1 MKSEIRNPKSETGAE
16 PKEATLEFRPGNL
29 CPAFQIVAFRFV
41 SNFGFR
47 VSGFLFCLGLLA
59 SSARAN
65 PQGGTVGR
73 GSVSFNNKGPQLTI
87 NASSGSFIQWQSFN
101 IGVGETTRFIQPSS
115 SSVVWNQINDPNP
128 SQILG
133 TLNANGYVVLQNQ
146 SGFFIGGQATISAHG
161 LVMTTTPIVAP
172 SLWSGGAWS
181 FNTPPPTAR
190 IVNYGQVT
198 TDKGGS
204 VFLIAHDIENHGT
217 ISAPGGQIG
226 LYAGKQVM
234 VSERPDGR
242 GLSAQVTLPEGSV
255 DNEGKIIAD
264 AGTIAMHAKV
274 VNQGG
279 LVQANSLR
287 NVNGTIELV
296 ASDALNLGPNSV
308 IQAKGGDDSISS
320 GGSVLI
326 KSDKDFSDQPGSVID
341 ISGGKAGGQGGQVE
355 ISAGT
360 LNGIQ
365 STIDGHAAEGFKG
378 GNLILDPYD
387 ITIDDA
393 YVSMLSPIV
402 NKDGLY
408 GIELQADHD
417 IKIGNYDIFG
427 NETSGTFWILNDPGQ
442 SAILSL
448 TAGRNITLGDGSG
461 IIALNNWSV
470 SLTAGTELT
479 SAAQKRTPGSDGIY
493 LQGNAF
499 IQTINGNINLTAGNE
514 IIVDDGSSGLDV
526 SLNGITT
533 VGGGSI
539 TAVAKYGDI
548 NTGGNFNGYNFGLSS
563 APYYSPNFQTGGI
576 STTAGGDV
584 TLTAGGNITSYLPTA
599 SQYGNA
605 QFDGGSGAFGPQPG
619 NVTITAGGSVYGHY
633 VLANGVGT
641 ITAENG
647 NVGVAPPGIR
657 NGFALSLVKGNWG
670 VFAPNGNIYV
680 QDLRNPNGIFNDAAG
695 DVTSDP
701 GYHYFDYD
709 PHASVLLFAKN
720 SVEITGAGAPH
731 SPISGGGVS
740 IPILLPPTLRVIAGS
755 DLVLD
760 TDVTLFPSPYG
771 DLSINVGGNF
781 QSYVD
786 PANPKDVNVFTFLMS
801 DSAATQWNPNPPRST
816 FGSFKITDHAAVP
829 PELNNPQ
836 PVEIYVGGS
845 MNNLNLYTDKET
857 DITVG
862 KDMFNSGVIGQNL
875 HPTDVTSISVA
886 GKISYPPTFT
896 FTTLPQAIV
905 GADPLHPNAW
915 DSIFSLMVDPTR
927 APTYVV
933 PANATLDQ
941 IRADAQSLRLVLNPG
956 ANPNPGF
963 VYDAATKQLGF
974 KFQMS
979 EAIRTAMEGPLQ
991 IIKLDKFG
999 NPMVQNGHFVLQTV
1013 TFAPTSAIETLY
1025 TNSKDSVVDASHQSP
1040 GFQIGGPGRL
1050 EINAGSVDLGSSSGI
1065 ISWGRGNGSIESGG
1079 INYASLY
1086 GLTPSGASI
1095 KLNVA
1100 GDLSM
1105 LTSTIASIDGGDVTV
1120 NSGGKIDLSLG
1131 QLAFVPVHS
1140 GNAAFGI
1147 YTSGHSDVSVTADKN
1162 INIGSARIATFNG
1175 GDIFVESLDG
1185 TVNAGNGANTTLVI
1199 PTMVT
1204 DPNTGAAT
1212 FSSIQNPKPFGSGI
1226 VAISPSSKYQV
1237 VGSDGLPGN
1246 ITVETPHGDIVS
1258 TLGGIQQF
1266 ALNGDISGGPT
1277 ITLTAGTPATD
1288 GSPAYK
1294 GNVDLGA
1301 GGVIGGTVN
1310 ITAQG
1315 NIEGLIVT
1323 RQNANIN
1330 AAQTA
1335 SITLLAGGTANVAG
1349 GTGVVGTIAGINGVN
1364 VSGSGITASLLGQN
1378 VSVGGATAQSTLG
1391 TSAATTSTSQAAAQ
1405 QASSGV
1411 QEQVGNNQEQGDDAK
1426 KKKGKGP
1433 ILTRRVGRVT
1443 VILPKT

>member
-1 MKSEIRNPKSETGAE
+1 MKTFKLMIRGLILS
-16 PKEATLEFRPGNL
+16 
-29 CPAFQIVAFRFV
+29 
-41 SNFGFR
+41 FGLTTI
-47 VSGFLFCLGLLA
+47 SI
-59 SSARAN
+59 RAN
-65 PQGGTVGR
+65 PQGSTVSR
-73 GSVSFNNKGPQLTI
+73 GSVSFNNNGPQLTI
-87 NASSGSFIQWQSFN
+87 HASSGSYINWQSFN
-101 IGVGETTRFIQPSS
+101 IGVGETTTFVQPTS

-146 SGFFIGGQATISAHG
+146 SGFFIGGQATISTHG

-172 SLWSGGAWS
+172 NLWSGGAWS

-190 IVNYGQVT
+190 IVNYGQIT

-226 LYAGKQVM
+226 LYAGKQVL

-255 DNEGKIIAD
+255 DNDGKIIAD
-264 AGTIAMHAKV
+264 AGTIAMHAQV

-308 IQAKGGDDSISS
+308 IQARGGDGGISP

-326 KSDKDFSDQPGSVID
+326 KSDKDFSDQSGSIID
-341 ISGGKAGGQGGQVE
+341 ISGSKAGGQGGQVE

-365 STIDGHAAEGFKG
+365 STIDGHAAKGFKG

-393 YVSMLSPIV
+393 YASTLSAMSY
-402 NKDGLY
+402 NDGLY
-408 GIELQADHD
+408 GIELEATHD
-417 IKIGNYDIFG
+417 IKIGNYDALG
-427 NETSGTFWILNDPGQ
+427 NFLSGTFWILNDPGQ
-442 SAILSL
+442 PALLSL
-448 TAGRNITLGDGSG
+448 TAGRNITLGDGSA

-470 SLTAGTELT
+470 TLTAGTELT
-479 SAAQKRTPGSDGIY
+479 SAAQKRTSGSDGIY

-526 SLNGITT
+526 SLNGIATT
-533 VGGGSI
+533 GGGSI

-548 NTGGNFNGYNFGLSS
+548 NTGGNFNGYNFGLTGGP
-563 APYYSPNFQTGGI
+563 PYYSPALQPGGI

-641 ITAENG
+641 VTAQNG

-731 SPISGGGVS
+731 SPVSGGGVS

-755 DLVLD
+755 DFVLD

-816 FGSFKITDHAAVP
+816 FGSFAYTDHAAVP
-829 PELNNPQ
+829 PELNNPE
-836 PVEIYVGGS
+836 PVEISVGGS
-845 MNNLNLYTDKET
+845 MNNLKLYTDKET

-862 KDMFNSGVIGQNL
+862 KDMFNSGVLGQNL

-896 FTTLPQAIV
+896 FTTLPQTIV
-905 GADPLHPNAW
+905 GADPLHPAAW
-915 DSIFSLMVDPTR
+915 DSIFSLLVDPTR
-927 APTYVV
+927 APGYVV

-963 VYDAATKQLGF
+963 VYDAASKQLGF

-979 EAIRTAMEGPLQ
+979 DAIRTAMEGPLQ

-1025 TNSKDSVVDASHQSP
+1025 TNSKDSVVDAAHQSP

-1065 ISWGRGNGSIESGG
+1065 ISWGRGNGSIETGG

-1100 GDLSM
+1100 GDLTM
-1105 LTSTIASIDGGDVTV
+1105 LTSTIASIDGGGVTV

-1131 QLAFVPVHS
+1131 QLAFVPVHP

-1147 YTSGHSDVSVTADKN
+1147 YTAGHSDVSVTAENN
-1162 INIGSARIATFNG
+1162 INVGSARIATFNG

-1185 TVNAGNGANTTLVI
+1185 TVNAGNGANSTLVI

-1212 FSSIQNPKPFGSGI
+1212 FSTIQNPKPFGSGI
-1226 VAISPSSKYQV
+1226 VAISPSSQYQV
-1237 VGSDGLPGN
+1237 AGSDGLPGN
-1246 ITVETPHGDIVS
+1246 ITVQTPHGDIVS

-1277 ITLTAGTPATD
+1277 ITLTAGTDATD
-1288 GSPAYK
+1288 NSPGYV
-1294 GNVDLGA
+1294 GNINLGA
-1301 GGVIGGTVN
+1301 GGVIGGSLNIKATGKTIGLFVAHQDVNLNSGQGGKVTV
-1310 ITAQG
+1310 
-1315 NIEGLIVT
+1315 
-1323 RQNANIN
+1323 
-1330 AAQTA
+1330 
-1335 SITLLAGGTANVAG
+1335 LAGGTANISSTG
-1349 GTGVVGTIAGINGVN
+1349 GLTGTIAGINGVN
-1364 VSGSGITASLLGQN
+1364 VGGNGDVTANLLGQN
-1378 VSVGGATAQSTLG
+1378 VSVGGGPAQSTLG
-1391 TSAATTSTSQAAAQ
+1391 TSAATSSTSQAAAQ
-1405 QASSGV
+1405 QASSSV